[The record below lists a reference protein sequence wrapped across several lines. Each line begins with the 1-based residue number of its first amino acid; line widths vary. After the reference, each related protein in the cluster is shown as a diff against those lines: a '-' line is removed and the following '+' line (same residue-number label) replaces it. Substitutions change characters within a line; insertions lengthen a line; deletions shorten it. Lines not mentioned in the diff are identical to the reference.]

1 MEYLEKREAMGVQ
14 LHQSKQQLVL
24 VFVSGFLLG
33 IVYAN
38 LAADSFSTVTGV
50 FHESFFTQYA
60 QSEIDIGEYFPYL
73 LRYRMLPAVFL
84 GLAGGTKFKKTAAIG
99 ALLWTGFSAGIVAAA
114 SVLRLGA
121 RGMLL
126 CIAGML
132 PHFFFYSLAY
142 IVILWY
148 LYHYPQSEWNAG
160 KTGFVA
166 IMILAG
172 IMTEAYL
179 NPGIVKWFLKLIC

>member
-1 MEYLEKREAMGVQ
+1 M
-14 LHQSKQQLVL
+14 
-24 VFVSGFLLG
+24 
-33 IVYAN
+33 
-38 LAADSFSTVTGV
+38 

-99 ALLWTGFSAGIVAAA
+99 TLLWTGFSAGIVAAA

-160 KTGFVA
+160 MDHVRCVSESGNRKMVSEIDLLKDSG
-166 IMILAG
+166 LASQTLFACHNG
-172 IMTEAYL
+172 EVRKEKVQI
-179 NPGIVKWFLKLIC
+179 

>member
-1 MEYLEKREAMGVQ
+1 
-14 LHQSKQQLVL
+14 
-24 VFVSGFLLG
+24 
-33 IVYAN
+33 
-38 LAADSFSTVTGV
+38 
-50 FHESFFTQYA
+50 
-60 QSEIDIGEYFPYL
+60 
-73 LRYRMLPAVFL
+73 
-84 GLAGGTKFKKTAAIG
+84 
-99 ALLWTGFSAGIVAAA
+99 
-114 SVLRLGA
+114 
-121 RGMLL
+121 
-126 CIAGML
+126 ML